1 MGKRYTLE
9 QIRAM
14 KGQTDW
20 KALKDAADFEG
31 NDDDDFDVDF
41 NRAKIVDGS
50 TLTTERD
57 E

>member
-1 MGKRYTLE
+1 MEKQYTLK

-20 KALKDAADFEG
+20 NALKDAADFDGEDG
-31 NDDDDFDVDF
+31 DDFEVDF

-50 TLTTERD
+50 TLTTKTR
-57 E
+57 